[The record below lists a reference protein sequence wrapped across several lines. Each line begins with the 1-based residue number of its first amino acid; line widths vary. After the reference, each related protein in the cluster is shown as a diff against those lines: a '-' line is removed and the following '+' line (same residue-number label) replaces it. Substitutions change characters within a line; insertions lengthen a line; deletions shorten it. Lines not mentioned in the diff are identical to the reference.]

1 MRITEALLRQIIR
14 ESLADE
20 FRAQLLA
27 RKKHYDELA
36 KQPLPYKEGET
47 IIVGNPKP
55 WVGTARGIPVSI
67 EPGTKLSVLALPSP
81 TDGEFKLLEP
91 ATLQV
96 TETAVRMM
104 RLTEDTLDVSPEDTI
119 RIQGA
124 QLRNIQQNRFTDR
137 EHRLAARLVDRL
149 NDAVYDI
156 ANERIKRDGHFLTPE
171 EAEEYFQDQFIKQ
184 GMGDHFDSL
193 ATLRAAHSEFTD
205 ILMRRAER

>member
-1 MRITEALLRQIIR
+1 MRITEARLRTIIR
-14 ESLADE
+14 ESLADQ
-20 FRAQLLA
+20 FRSELLA
-27 RKKHYDELA
+27 RKKYYDDLA
-36 KQPLPYKEGET
+36 KQPLPYKEGDT
-47 IIVGNPKP
+47 ITPSGKS
-55 WVGTARGIPVSI
+55 WVGTVRGIPVII
-67 EPGTKLSVLALPSP
+67 EPGTDLNVLTLPTP
-81 TDGEFKLLEP
+81 TDGEFTLLEP
-91 ATLQV
+91 TTLQV
-96 TETAVRMM
+96 PETAVRMM
-104 RLTEDTLDVSPEDTI
+104 RLSEDTLYVDPGEAI

-137 EHRLAARLVDRL
+137 EHRLAARLIDDL
-149 NDAVYDI
+149 NDAVYNI